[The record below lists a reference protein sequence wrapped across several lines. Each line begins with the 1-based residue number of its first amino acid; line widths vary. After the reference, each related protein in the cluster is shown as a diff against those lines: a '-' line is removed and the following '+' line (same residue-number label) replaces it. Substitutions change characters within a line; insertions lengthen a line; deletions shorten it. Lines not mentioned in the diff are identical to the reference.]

1 MNESRIA
8 AVVVTF
14 NRKVLLCE
22 CLEAL
27 LRQSFAVDS
36 IFVVDNAS
44 SDGTETLLRERG
56 YLNNPRIQ
64 YLRLESNLGGAGGFH
79 AGMSAAYEKGFEWI
93 WLMDDDTEP
102 YADALEQMRQC
113 MGEPGV
119 AAIANQKLNTRSS
132 VTQDGLRLLSAPEAG
147 GQHALVKYS
156 SFVGLLVSRWAIA
169 KVGLP
174 RPEFFI
180 HYDDTEYCI
189 RLREAGNILLA
200 ADSCVVHKEVARGE
214 ARKEIFGY
222 VFYQEDIYRFCFR
235 YFKHR
240 NFACI
245 LACHCR
251 NPLIRY
257 CRLVAR
263 FVCFAA
269 AVLAFDRDYR
279 WERIKI
285 LAKANW
291 DGVRGRFDN
300 SFPARRREEIGAYNS
315 GAGR

>member
-1 MNESRIA
+1 MIPSPMPTRWNKCGSAWESRA
-8 AVVVTF
+8 SP
-14 NRKVLLCE
+14 
-22 CLEAL
+22 
-27 LRQSFAVDS
+27 QSP
-36 IFVVDNAS
+36 I
-44 SDGTETLLRERG
+44 
-56 YLNNPRIQ
+56 
-64 YLRLESNLGGAGGFH
+64 
-79 AGMSAAYEKGFEWI
+79 K
-93 WLMDDDTEP
+93 
-102 YADALEQMRQC
+102 
-113 MGEPGV
+113 
-119 AAIANQKLNTRSS
+119 KLNARSS

-214 ARKEIFGY
+214 ARKEILGY

-245 LACHCR
+245 LVAIAA
-251 NPLIRY
+251 IRLSAIVVLSRDSCALPRRY
-257 CRLVAR
+257 WPSTAITAGSESR
-263 FVCFAA
+263 F
-269 AVLAFDRDYR
+269 
-279 WERIKI
+279 
-285 LAKANW
+285 
-291 DGVRGRFDN
+291 
-300 SFPARRREEIGAYNS
+300 SRRQTGTAS
-315 GAGR
+315 GGG